1 MVDAAAPAGPS
12 KRYWG
17 GPMLL
22 VAIIAALPAFAF
34 GTAALTREWMTPTY
48 SHGPLIPI
56 FAAFL
61 LLRGLRDTPPAAS
74 ERSTLRWPGII
85 LVLFGLALAFVG
97 SHARVADL
105 TAYGLVPFVG
115 GLILLCLGWPRA
127 RQGVLPTLMLIF
139 MLPLPQLLY
148 WKVTLALQAVSS
160 RIGVAV
166 IEAAGI
172 PVFLD
177 GNVIDLGVYKLQVAE
192 ACSGL
197 QYVIPVL
204 SLALMLA
211 ALYRGPTSH
220 KAVLLVAAIPVTV
233 GLNALRIGMVG
244 ISVNSYGIE
253 AAESLLHAFEG
264 WAILLACVL
273 ALVLILWLLRR
284 TMAKETR
291 PHQLLDLDPSGFG
304 AVIGRLRSLNG
315 SRSLALAIIITG
327 LTSLA
332 LLTLPKPGTITPPRA
347 NFALFPNILDDRTAL
362 RQTLPADIVQ
372 VLGAD
377 DYLDATF
384 VARDGREPINIF
396 ASYYADQSRGAGLH
410 SPEICLP
417 ANGWEIASFGRHTLS
432 LTDTAY
438 GTFDV
443 NRATIRK
450 GLEQQLVYYWFEG
463 RNKRETNDI
472 LAKFT
477 VLIDALR
484 TGRTDGALVRF
495 ITPIENGDLEAAD
508 ARLTDFISTALPHLP
523 DFVPL

>member
-1 MVDAAAPAGPS
+1 
-12 KRYWG
+12 
-17 GPMLL
+17 MLL
-22 VAIIAALPAFAF
+22 VAILVALPTFSF
-34 GTAALTREWMTPTY
+34 GVAALTREWMTPTY
-48 SHGPLIPI
+48 SHGPLIPV

-61 LLRGLRDTPPAAS
+61 LLRGLRDHPVPA
-74 ERSTLRWPGII
+74 RSTLRWPG
-85 LVLFGLALAFVG
+85 LVLVLMGLALAFVG
-97 SHARVADL
+97 SHGRIADL
-105 TAYGLVPFVG
+105 TAYGLVPFTG

-127 RQGVLPTLMLIF
+127 RQGVMPTLMLIF

-148 WKVTLALQAVSS
+148 WKVTLLLQAVSS
-160 RIGVAV
+160 QLGVAV

-204 SLALMLA
+204 SLAMMLA
-211 ALYRGPTSH
+211 ILYRGPSWH
-220 KAVLLVAAIPVTV
+220 KWTLLLAAIPITV

-244 ISVNSYGIE
+244 ISVNHFGIE

-264 WAILLACVL
+264 WAILMACVL
-273 ALVLILWLLRR
+273 LLVLILWLLRW
-284 TMAKETR
+284 TIPHDAR
-291 PHQLLDLDPSGFG
+291 PAPLLDLDPSGFG
-304 AVIGRLRSLNG
+304 AVMARLRTLPG
-315 SRSLALAIIITG
+315 SRALGLAILAAG
-327 LTSLA
+327 LTSVA
-332 LLTLPKPGTITPPRA
+332 LLTLPKPGTIMPSRA
-347 NFALFPNILDDRTAL
+347 DFTLFPSELDGRAAL
-362 RQTLPADIVQ
+362 RQTLSADIER

-384 VARDGREPINIF
+384 IAPDGRVPVNIF
-396 ASYYADQSRGAGLH
+396 ASYYTDQSRGAGLH

-417 ANGWEIASFGRHTLS
+417 ANGWEIASFDRHTLAMPG
-432 LTDTAY
+432 TPY
-438 GTFDV
+438 GTFQV

-450 GLEQQLVYYWFEG
+450 GLQQQLVYYWFEG

-477 VLIDALR
+477 VLLDALR
-484 TGRTDGALVRF
+484 IGRTDGALVRF
-495 ITPIENGDLEAAD
+495 ITPIKNGDLAAAE
-508 ARLTDFISTALPHLP
+508 ARLTGFIATALPYLP